1 MAKQDPAVV
10 AYLIAAFARRYY
22 YTDPIHLVNEV
33 DGVRIISIDKCEF
46 LQKVPRE
53 SRPMRAVYMR
63 PSSI

>member
-1 MAKQDPAVV
+1 MSPSTRVPKQEPAVV
-10 AYLIAAFARRYY
+10 EYLIAIAARRYY

-53 SRPMRAVYMR
+53 SWLMQV
-63 PSSI
+63 

>member
-1 MAKQDPAVV
+1 MPKQDPAVLED
-10 AYLIAAFARRYY
+10 LIATVAHRYY

-53 SRPMRAVYMR
+53 SGLMQV
-63 PSSI
+63 